1 MTSFSQPKTLV
12 SMKVERTAYNGII
25 LTPKA
30 LRIKKTCPRSNGYI
44 KLCAMGEVGERAVAQ
59 TLRNIATGKQND
71 EVPIELTPDTIPI
84 TTQQLVEQGM
94 MTPNDE
100 VAIQLKGVDVVLI
113 TKGQLDERTQIT
125 TDFIELNS
133 HLCIQVKL
141 QPFANTYRTITVE
154 TCTDLLYEH
163 NKPLNTGKHY
173 FVPSGVN
180 KTISKWTAYIVTG
193 GTIIFIETNKLRESI
208 NGKERKYQ
216 GTAWGP
222 ANSKRAVGATANIL
236 SLLQTGMASALH
248 IDPIFRTYLS
258 SLSHVEDEP
267 INFTEY
273 SWKLFIQNWSP
284 SVLKKYLSS
293 GIYALTEEEVT
304 GNIYL

>member
-1 MTSFSQPKTLV
+1 MI
-12 SMKVERTAYNGII
+12 ERTAYNGIV

-30 LRIKKTCPRSNGYI
+30 TRIKKGCPRDRDGYI

-59 TLRNIATGKQND
+59 TLRNIATGKQDD
-71 EVPIELTPDTIPI
+71 EVPFELTPNDIPI

-100 VAIQLKGVDVVLI
+100 VEVQLKGVDVVIVTADQLAGRFRI
-113 TKGQLDERTQIT
+113 TPSFVE
-125 TDFIELNS
+125 EYP

-154 TCTDLLYEH
+154 TCTDTLYERT
-163 NKPLNTGKHY
+163 KPLHSGKHN
-173 FVPSGVN
+173 FEPSGVN

-193 GTIIFIETNKLRESI
+193 GTIIFIETDKLRESI

-216 GTAWGP
+216 GNAWGP

-248 IDPIFRTYLS
+248 IDPVFRSYLS

-267 INFTEY
+267 NNFSQY
-273 SWKLFIQNWSP
+273 SWNLFIQDWSP
-284 SVLKKYLSS
+284 SLLMKFLAS
-293 GIYALTEEEVT
+293 GLFALNESDYKGSNV
-304 GNIYL
+304 